1 MDRPRAVAE
10 LRAEVARFARRH
22 LAGAQRWCV
31 ALSGGPDSLALTAVA
46 ADLLP
51 TTALIVDHGLQPD
64 SAAVTDAARGEALR
78 LGCADAR
85 VLRVERRHLGRA
97 GSRRAHGP
105 VRRAARRARA
115 TLRCYSAT
123 PSTTRRRRCCS
134 GWVAARVRVP
144 SRVCGCATRPGT
156 ARCWGCGAPRPSP
169 HAPTS
174 ACDRGTIRTT
184 ATPGTPA
191 AGCAPR
197 CCRCSRT
204 SSPEEWPRRSPAPPR
219 RCRRTTTPSTAQA
232 DLALADV
239 TCGAG
244 LDAARLAELPAAIRR
259 RVIRSWLL
267 AGGARGLSDPQIQ
280 GVDALVSAWR
290 GQGPV
295 AVPSNSVRQRLIAA
309 RRDGML
315 TLHREPV

>member
-22 LAGAQRWCV
+22 LAAAQRWCV

-46 ADLLP
+46 ADVLP

-85 VLRVERRHLGRA
+85 VLRVDVGTSGGPEAAARTARYDALRAAHGDAPVLLGHTLDDQAETVLLGLGRGSGPRSIA
-97 GSRRAHGP
+97 GMRVCDPPWYRPLLG
-105 VRRAARRARA
+105 VRRAA
-115 TLRCYSAT
+115 T
-123 PSTTRRRRCCS
+123 
-134 GWVAARVRVP
+134 VAACAELGLRPWADPHNRDP
-144 SRVCGCATRPGT
+144 RYTRSRLRAEVLPLLEDVLSGGVAAALART
-156 ARCWGCGAPRPSP
+156 A
-169 HAPTS
+169 
-174 ACDRGTIRTT
+174 
-184 ATPGTPA
+184 A
-191 AGCAPR
+191 ALQEDND
-197 CCRCSRT
+197 T
-204 SSPEEWPRRSPAPPR
+204 LD
-219 RCRRTTTPSTAQA
+219 TQA

-244 LDAARLAELPAAIRR
+244 LDAARLAELPAAIRH

-267 AGGARGLSDPQIQ
+267 AGGARGLADPQIQ

-290 GQGPV
+290 GQGGV

-315 TLHREPV
+315 TLYREPV